1 MSELK
6 GLAAITKGIS
16 QRPQEVAAIEAL
28 ATKPTIARPSS
39 TQTKPVKSRDADYV
53 QFKVYVKK
61 KTKTAAAR
69 KWEDQGGRDLSDLIE
84 DLLLKYLST

>member
-16 QRPQEVAAIEAL
+16 QRPQETVAIEAP
-28 ATKPTIARPSS
+28 APKPKIASSSSETKH
-39 TQTKPVKSRDADYV
+39 VKSRDADYV

-69 KWEDQGGRDLSDLIE
+69 KWEDQGGRDLSDLVE
-84 DLLLKYLST
+84 SLLTQYLST